1 MMIKSKLLIPIIGI
15 ILLIP
20 IGLISR
26 RIGWIPTETG
36 DALWAMMVFCLW
48 RIVLQNKKL
57 PLVAITSLV
66 HCYLVEF
73 SQMITWRWLVSFRQ
87 TFIGHMMLGQ
97 GFLWIDLLAYSIG
110 IIVIYMIFSRIEKQ
124 RTKKDIG
131 ILRIR
136 CLFLFFQKTDC
147 YSVIS
152 PSI

>member
-1 MMIKSKLLIPIIGI
+1 MIKKKLLIPIIGI

-110 IIVIYMIFSRIEKQ
+110 IIVIYMIFSKIEEQ
-124 RTKKDIG
+124 
-131 ILRIR
+131 
-136 CLFLFFQKTDC
+136 
-147 YSVIS
+147 
-152 PSI
+152 

>member
-26 RIGWIPTETG
+26 RIGWIPAETG

-57 PLVAITSLV
+57 PLVAITSLA

-97 GFLWIDLLAYSIG
+97 RFLWIDLLAYSIG
-110 IIVIYMIFSRIEKQ
+110 IIVIYMIFSKIEEQ
-124 RTKKDIG
+124 
-131 ILRIR
+131 
-136 CLFLFFQKTDC
+136 
-147 YSVIS
+147 
-152 PSI
+152 

>member
-1 MMIKSKLLIPIIGI
+1 MMIKSKLFTPIIGI

-57 PLVAITSLV
+57 PLVAITSLA

-110 IIVIYMIFSRIEKQ
+110 IIVIYMIFSKIEEQ
-124 RTKKDIG
+124 
-131 ILRIR
+131 
-136 CLFLFFQKTDC
+136 
-147 YSVIS
+147 
-152 PSI
+152 

>member
-1 MMIKSKLLIPIIGI
+1 MIKSKLFTPIIGI

-48 RIVLQNKKL
+48 RIVLHNKKL
-57 PLVAITSLV
+57 PTVAIVSLA

-73 SQMITWRWLVSFRQ
+73 SQMITWRWIVSFRQ

-97 GFLWIDLLAYSIG
+97 GFLWINLLAYSIG
-110 IIVIYMIFSRIEKQ
+110 IIVIYMIFSRIEEQ
-124 RTKKDIG
+124 
-131 ILRIR
+131 
-136 CLFLFFQKTDC
+136 
-147 YSVIS
+147 
-152 PSI
+152 

>member
-36 DALWAMMVFCLW
+36 DVLWAMMVFCLW
-48 RIVLQNKKL
+48 RIVLHNKKL
-57 PLVAITSLV
+57 PTVAIVSLA

-73 SQMITWRWLVSFRQ
+73 SQMITWRWLFSFRQ

-124 RTKKDIG
+124 
-131 ILRIR
+131 
-136 CLFLFFQKTDC
+136 
-147 YSVIS
+147 
-152 PSI
+152 

>member
-1 MMIKSKLLIPIIGI
+1 MMIKRKLFIPIIGI

-48 RIVLQNKKL
+48 RIVLHNKKL
-57 PLVAITSLV
+57 PTVAIVSLA

-110 IIVIYMIFSRIEKQ
+110 IIVIYMIFSKIEEQ
-124 RTKKDIG
+124 
-131 ILRIR
+131 
-136 CLFLFFQKTDC
+136 
-147 YSVIS
+147 
-152 PSI
+152 

>member
-1 MMIKSKLLIPIIGI
+1 MIKRKLLIPIIGI

-26 RIGWIPTETG
+26 RIDWIPTETG

-48 RIVLQNKKL
+48 RIVLHNKKL
-57 PLVAITSLV
+57 PTVAIVSLA

-110 IIVIYMIFSRIEKQ
+110 IIVIYMIFSKIEEQ
-124 RTKKDIG
+124 
-131 ILRIR
+131 
-136 CLFLFFQKTDC
+136 
-147 YSVIS
+147 
-152 PSI
+152 

>member
-1 MMIKSKLLIPIIGI
+1 MMIKSKLFPPIIGI

-48 RIVLQNKKL
+48 RIVLHNKKL
-57 PLVAITSLV
+57 PTVAITSLA

-110 IIVIYMIFSRIEKQ
+110 IIVIYMIFSKIEEQ
-124 RTKKDIG
+124 
-131 ILRIR
+131 
-136 CLFLFFQKTDC
+136 
-147 YSVIS
+147 
-152 PSI
+152 

>member
-1 MMIKSKLLIPIIGI
+1 MIKRKLLIPIIGI

-26 RIGWIPTETG
+26 RIGWIPAETG

-48 RIVLQNKKL
+48 RIVLHNKKL
-57 PLVAITSLV
+57 PTVAIVSLA

-110 IIVIYMIFSRIEKQ
+110 ILVINMIFSKIEDQ
-124 RTKKDIG
+124 
-131 ILRIR
+131 
-136 CLFLFFQKTDC
+136 
-147 YSVIS
+147 
-152 PSI
+152 

>member
-1 MMIKSKLLIPIIGI
+1 MIKSKLFTPIIGI

-48 RIVLQNKKL
+48 RIVLHNKKL
-57 PLVAITSLV
+57 PTVAIVSLV

-73 SQMITWRWLVSFRQ
+73 SQMITWKWLVSFRQ

-110 IIVIYMIFSRIEKQ
+110 IIVIYMIFSKIEEQ
-124 RTKKDIG
+124 
-131 ILRIR
+131 
-136 CLFLFFQKTDC
+136 
-147 YSVIS
+147 
-152 PSI
+152 

>member
-1 MMIKSKLLIPIIGI
+1 MMIKSKLFTPIIGI

-26 RIGWIPTETG
+26 RIGWIPSETG
-36 DALWAMMVFCLW
+36 DALWAMMIFCLW
-48 RIVLQNKKL
+48 RIVLHNKKL
-57 PLVAITSLV
+57 PTVAIVSLA

-110 IIVIYMIFSRIEKQ
+110 IIVIYMIFSKIEEQ
-124 RTKKDIG
+124 
-131 ILRIR
+131 
-136 CLFLFFQKTDC
+136 
-147 YSVIS
+147 
-152 PSI
+152 

>member
-1 MMIKSKLLIPIIGI
+1 MIKSKLFTPIIGI

-26 RIGWIPTETG
+26 RIGWIPAETG

-57 PLVAITSLV
+57 SLVAITSLV

-73 SQMITWRWLVSFRQ
+73 SQMITWRWLASFRQ

-110 IIVIYMIFSRIEKQ
+110 IIVIYMIFCKIEEQ
-124 RTKKDIG
+124 
-131 ILRIR
+131 
-136 CLFLFFQKTDC
+136 
-147 YSVIS
+147 
-152 PSI
+152 

>member
-1 MMIKSKLLIPIIGI
+1 MIKRKLLIPIIGI

-26 RIGWIPTETG
+26 RIGWIPAETG

-57 PLVAITSLV
+57 PLVAITSLA

-110 IIVIYMIFSRIEKQ
+110 IIIIYMIFSKIEKQ
-124 RTKKDIG
+124 
-131 ILRIR
+131 
-136 CLFLFFQKTDC
+136 
-147 YSVIS
+147 
-152 PSI
+152 

>member
-1 MMIKSKLLIPIIGI
+1 MIKSKLLIPIIGI

-26 RIGWIPTETG
+26 RIGWIPAETG

-57 PLVAITSLV
+57 PLVAITSLA

-110 IIVIYMIFSRIEKQ
+110 IVVIYMIFSKIEEQ
-124 RTKKDIG
+124 
-131 ILRIR
+131 
-136 CLFLFFQKTDC
+136 
-147 YSVIS
+147 
-152 PSI
+152 

>member
-1 MMIKSKLLIPIIGI
+1 MIKRKLFIPIIGI

-57 PLVAITSLV
+57 SLVAITSLA

-110 IIVIYMIFSRIEKQ
+110 IIVIYMIFSKIEEQ
-124 RTKKDIG
+124 
-131 ILRIR
+131 
-136 CLFLFFQKTDC
+136 
-147 YSVIS
+147 
-152 PSI
+152 

>member
-1 MMIKSKLLIPIIGI
+1 MIKRKLFIPVIGI

-48 RIVLQNKKL
+48 RIVLHNKKL
-57 PLVAITSLV
+57 PTVAITSLV

-73 SQMITWRWLVSFRQ
+73 SQLITWRWLVSFRQ
-87 TFIGHMMLGQ
+87 TFIGHTMLGQ

-110 IIVIYMIFSRIEKQ
+110 IIVIYMIFSRIEEQ
-124 RTKKDIG
+124 
-131 ILRIR
+131 
-136 CLFLFFQKTDC
+136 
-147 YSVIS
+147 
-152 PSI
+152 

>member
-1 MMIKSKLLIPIIGI
+1 MIKSKLFTPIIGI

-57 PLVAITSLV
+57 PTVAITSLV

-110 IIVIYMIFSRIEKQ
+110 IIVIYMIFSKIEEQ
-124 RTKKDIG
+124 
-131 ILRIR
+131 
-136 CLFLFFQKTDC
+136 
-147 YSVIS
+147 
-152 PSI
+152 

>member
-1 MMIKSKLLIPIIGI
+1 MIKRKLLIPIIGI

-57 PLVAITSLV
+57 PLVAIKSLV

-110 IIVIYMIFSRIEKQ
+110 IIVIYMIFSKIEEQ
-124 RTKKDIG
+124 
-131 ILRIR
+131 
-136 CLFLFFQKTDC
+136 
-147 YSVIS
+147 
-152 PSI
+152 

>member
-1 MMIKSKLLIPIIGI
+1 MIKRKLFIPIIGI

-57 PLVAITSLV
+57 PLVAITSLA

-110 IIVIYMIFSRIEKQ
+110 IIVIYMIFSKIEEQ
-124 RTKKDIG
+124 
-131 ILRIR
+131 
-136 CLFLFFQKTDC
+136 
-147 YSVIS
+147 
-152 PSI
+152 

>member
-1 MMIKSKLLIPIIGI
+1 MMIKSKLFTPIIGI

-48 RIVLQNKKL
+48 RIVLHNKKL
-57 PLVAITSLV
+57 QTVAIVSLA

-110 IIVIYMIFSRIEKQ
+110 IIVIYMIFSKIEEQ
-124 RTKKDIG
+124 
-131 ILRIR
+131 
-136 CLFLFFQKTDC
+136 
-147 YSVIS
+147 
-152 PSI
+152 

>member
-1 MMIKSKLLIPIIGI
+1 MIKKKLLIPIIGI

-48 RIVLQNKKL
+48 RIVLHNKKL
-57 PLVAITSLV
+57 PTVAIVSLV

-110 IIVIYMIFSRIEKQ
+110 IIVIYMIFSKIEEQ
-124 RTKKDIG
+124 
-131 ILRIR
+131 
-136 CLFLFFQKTDC
+136 
-147 YSVIS
+147 
-152 PSI
+152 

>member
-1 MMIKSKLLIPIIGI
+1 MIKRKLLIPIIGI

-26 RIGWIPTETG
+26 RIGWIPAETG
-36 DALWAMMVFCLW
+36 DTLWAMMVFCLW

-57 PLVAITSLV
+57 PLVAITSLA

-124 RTKKDIG
+124 
-131 ILRIR
+131 
-136 CLFLFFQKTDC
+136 
-147 YSVIS
+147 
-152 PSI
+152 

>member
-1 MMIKSKLLIPIIGI
+1 MIKRTLLIPIIGI

-26 RIGWIPTETG
+26 RICWIPAETG

-124 RTKKDIG
+124 
-131 ILRIR
+131 
-136 CLFLFFQKTDC
+136 
-147 YSVIS
+147 
-152 PSI
+152 

>member
-1 MMIKSKLLIPIIGI
+1 MMIKSKLFTPIIGI

-57 PLVAITSLV
+57 PTVAIVSLV

-110 IIVIYMIFSRIEKQ
+110 IIVIYMIFSKIEEQ
-124 RTKKDIG
+124 
-131 ILRIR
+131 
-136 CLFLFFQKTDC
+136 
-147 YSVIS
+147 
-152 PSI
+152 

>member
-1 MMIKSKLLIPIIGI
+1 MIKRKLFIPIIGI

-48 RIVLQNKKL
+48 RIVLHNKKL
-57 PLVAITSLV
+57 PLVAITSLA

-110 IIVIYMIFSRIEKQ
+110 IIVIYMIFSKIEEQ
-124 RTKKDIG
+124 
-131 ILRIR
+131 
-136 CLFLFFQKTDC
+136 
-147 YSVIS
+147 
-152 PSI
+152 

>member
-26 RIGWIPTETG
+26 RIGWIPAETG

-57 PLVAITSLV
+57 PLVAITSLA

-110 IIVIYMIFSRIEKQ
+110 IVVIYMIFSKIEEQ
-124 RTKKDIG
+124 
-131 ILRIR
+131 
-136 CLFLFFQKTDC
+136 
-147 YSVIS
+147 
-152 PSI
+152 

>member
-26 RIGWIPTETG
+26 RISWIPTETG

-48 RIVLQNKKL
+48 RIVLHNKKL
-57 PLVAITSLV
+57 PTVAIVSLA

-73 SQMITWRWLVSFRQ
+73 SQMITWKWLVSFRQ

-110 IIVIYMIFSRIEKQ
+110 IIVIYMIFSRIEEQ
-124 RTKKDIG
+124 
-131 ILRIR
+131 
-136 CLFLFFQKTDC
+136 
-147 YSVIS
+147 
-152 PSI
+152 

>member
-1 MMIKSKLLIPIIGI
+1 MMIKSKLFTPIIGI

-48 RIVLQNKKL
+48 RIVLHNKKL
-57 PLVAITSLV
+57 PTVAIVSLV

-73 SQMITWRWLVSFRQ
+73 SQMITWKWLVSFRQ

-110 IIVIYMIFSRIEKQ
+110 IIVIYMIFSKIEEQ
-124 RTKKDIG
+124 
-131 ILRIR
+131 
-136 CLFLFFQKTDC
+136 
-147 YSVIS
+147 
-152 PSI
+152 

>member
-1 MMIKSKLLIPIIGI
+1 MMIKSKLFTPIIGI

-48 RIVLQNKKL
+48 RIVLHNKKL
-57 PLVAITSLV
+57 PLVAITSLA

-110 IIVIYMIFSRIEKQ
+110 IIVIDMIFSKIEKQ
-124 RTKKDIG
+124 
-131 ILRIR
+131 
-136 CLFLFFQKTDC
+136 
-147 YSVIS
+147 
-152 PSI
+152 

>member
-1 MMIKSKLLIPIIGI
+1 MIKRKLLIPIIGI

-26 RIGWIPTETG
+26 RIGWIPAETG

-57 PLVAITSLV
+57 SLVAITSLV

-110 IIVIYMIFSRIEKQ
+110 IIVIYMIFNKIEEQ
-124 RTKKDIG
+124 
-131 ILRIR
+131 
-136 CLFLFFQKTDC
+136 
-147 YSVIS
+147 
-152 PSI
+152 

>member
-1 MMIKSKLLIPIIGI
+1 MIKSKLFPPIIGI

-48 RIVLQNKKL
+48 RIVLHNKKL
-57 PLVAITSLV
+57 PTVAIVSLA

-110 IIVIYMIFSRIEKQ
+110 IIVIYMIFSKIEEQ
-124 RTKKDIG
+124 
-131 ILRIR
+131 
-136 CLFLFFQKTDC
+136 
-147 YSVIS
+147 
-152 PSI
+152 

>member
-1 MMIKSKLLIPIIGI
+1 MMIRSKLFTPIIGI

-26 RIGWIPTETG
+26 RIGWIPAETG

-48 RIVLQNKKL
+48 RIVLHNKKL
-57 PLVAITSLV
+57 PTVAIVSLA

-73 SQMITWRWLVSFRQ
+73 SQMITWKWLVSFRQ

-110 IIVIYMIFSRIEKQ
+110 IVVIYMIFSKIEEQ
-124 RTKKDIG
+124 
-131 ILRIR
+131 
-136 CLFLFFQKTDC
+136 
-147 YSVIS
+147 
-152 PSI
+152 

>member
-1 MMIKSKLLIPIIGI
+1 MIRSKLFTPIIGI

-26 RIGWIPTETG
+26 RIGWIPAETG

-48 RIVLQNKKL
+48 RIVLHNKKL
-57 PLVAITSLV
+57 PTVAIVSLA

-73 SQMITWRWLVSFRQ
+73 SQMITWKWLVSFRQ

-110 IIVIYMIFSRIEKQ
+110 IVVIYMIFSKIEEQ
-124 RTKKDIG
+124 
-131 ILRIR
+131 
-136 CLFLFFQKTDC
+136 
-147 YSVIS
+147 
-152 PSI
+152 

>member
-1 MMIKSKLLIPIIGI
+1 MMIKRKLFIPIIGI

-26 RIGWIPTETG
+26 RIGWIPAETG

-48 RIVLQNKKL
+48 RIVLHNKKL
-57 PLVAITSLV
+57 PTVAIVSLA

-110 IIVIYMIFSRIEKQ
+110 IIVIYMIFSKIEEQ
-124 RTKKDIG
+124 
-131 ILRIR
+131 
-136 CLFLFFQKTDC
+136 
-147 YSVIS
+147 
-152 PSI
+152 

>member
-1 MMIKSKLLIPIIGI
+1 MIKSKLFTPIIGI

-48 RIVLQNKKL
+48 RIVLHNKKL
-57 PLVAITSLV
+57 PLVAITSLA

-110 IIVIYMIFSRIEKQ
+110 IIVIYMIFSKIEEQ
-124 RTKKDIG
+124 
-131 ILRIR
+131 
-136 CLFLFFQKTDC
+136 
-147 YSVIS
+147 
-152 PSI
+152 

>member
-1 MMIKSKLLIPIIGI
+1 MMIKRKLLIPIIGI

-48 RIVLQNKKL
+48 RIVLHNKKL

-110 IIVIYMIFSRIEKQ
+110 IIVIYMIFSKIEEQ
-124 RTKKDIG
+124 
-131 ILRIR
+131 
-136 CLFLFFQKTDC
+136 
-147 YSVIS
+147 
-152 PSI
+152 

>member
-1 MMIKSKLLIPIIGI
+1 MIKRKLFTPIIGI

-110 IIVIYMIFSRIEKQ
+110 IIVIYMIFSKIEEQ
-124 RTKKDIG
+124 
-131 ILRIR
+131 
-136 CLFLFFQKTDC
+136 
-147 YSVIS
+147 
-152 PSI
+152 